1 MTDDSTTLLLGGR
14 IHSPS
19 NPDATAMAVKDGTIV
34 WIGQDGPGRA
44 VHPDA
49 RVEDLDGAFVAPGFV
64 DAHVHA
70 TATGLHLAGADLG
83 GITDAAGLLAAI
95 RAAARPGEVL
105 VAHGWDETTWTAD
118 RLPSRAE
125 IDEAAAGVPVY
136 LSRVDVH
143 SALVS
148 TALVELA
155 PAARD
160 AAGWSPD
167 GPLTRDAHQDR
178 KSVV

>member
-64 DAHVHA
+64 DAHAA
-70 TATGLHLAGADLG
+70 TSAARRSSTAGSTTPATG
-83 GITDAAGLLAAI
+83 
-95 RAAARPGEVL
+95 
-105 VAHGWDETTWTAD
+105 
-118 RLPSRAE
+118 SR
-125 IDEAAAGVPVY
+125 
-136 LSRVDVH
+136 
-143 SALVS
+143 S
-148 TALVELA
+148 TAA
-155 PAARD
+155 P
-160 AAGWSPD
+160 SPT
-167 GPLTRDAHQDR
+167 PP
-178 KSVV
+178 